1 MSLRKKTIYII
12 SFTFLCLIL
21 LLYVISTNIIGR
33 GFSHLENEYIQNNVN
48 QAISTLKDDVVTLNT
63 SISDWSNWDDTYEFI
78 EDNNYKYIRSNL
90 GDSTFTQLGIN
101 SIIFINSSGNIVF
114 SKGYDLENKKEL
126 NIPDDL
132 KKIVLTDIFLK
143 GTINNNYNI
152 NGITMTSQGPVLIAA
167 KSILHSDGSGSSRGV
182 VVMSKYLN
190 YDEIKRLSHSTGL
203 SLDIKE
209 IYNNSLPKDFSY
221 AYDNLKNGQEV
232 FIKALDENK
241 ISGYSIIKDIN
252 NNPILLL
259 KATTPRLIYN
269 QGVSSIKFFTF
280 SIFVI
285 AMILCLIILMF
296 LEKSVLSPI
305 KSFSDIAKK
314 ISKSKDLSIRFPSNR
329 QDELGYLMN
338 ISNTMLEAL
347 ELFQCKL
354 QKSEHKYR
362 HLFESLVD
370 GFVYCKVIYNEEE
383 PVDYIFM
390 EVNSAFEEIIDIEK
404 ENIIGKKAKDIGLKF
419 ENSIVSWKELLSRT
433 VINGEKIKFEL
444 SSPINNKCYLVSAY
458 CPEENYCIALF
469 KDITELKEVENQ
481 LILARDSA
489 ESANAAKSIFLA
501 NMSHEIRTPMNAVI
515 GMTEL
520 LAKSQLNDKQ
530 KEIVSLIDDAGRL
543 LLNLINDIL
552 DYSKVD
558 AGKMTLN
565 CFEFDLNSVIKS
577 VADIMSVKAYE
588 KKLSL
593 VTLVSPEIPTII
605 GDGDKL
611 RQVLL
616 NLVGNAIKFTNNGEV
631 IIKAFLNKITENH
644 AVVDFEVS
652 DTGIGIAPDKI
663 KKLFK
668 PFVQAD
674 GSTTRKFGGTGLGL
688 SISKGIIDL
697 MKGNIMLD
705 STPGKGTTF
714 KFNITFEYLNISKE
728 KHPSEELKDANIL
741 RSLKLNQISKLDVI
755 DNNYEKEALG
765 KVLLVED
772 NPINQKLA
780 FMQLK
785 KLGVNVDIASNG
797 KEALDKLSTQRYS
810 LMFMDCQ
817 MPELDGF
824 DTTKAIRKL
833 EPTLG
838 YHPIIVAMTA
848 NAMEGDR
855 EKCLS
860 SGMDDYISKPVK
872 IQNLCD
878 IFNKWEIKYIKP

>member
-21 LLYVISTNIIGR
+21 LLYIIFTNIIGR

-48 QAISTLKDDVVTLNT
+48 QVISVLKDDVIGLNT

-114 SKGYDLENKKEL
+114 GKGYDLENKKPFD
-126 NIPDDL
+126 IPDDF
-132 KKIVLTDIFLK
+132 KKIVLSDNFFSRLIDSDH
-143 GTINNNYNI
+143 NVS
-152 NGITMTSQGPVLIAA
+152 GIIMTSQGPALIAA
-167 KSILHSDGSGSSRGV
+167 KPILHSDGSGASRGIV
-182 VVMSKYLN
+182 IMSKYLN
-190 YDEIKRLSHSTGL
+190 YDEIKRISHTTGL
-203 SLDIKE
+203 SLDIKK

-221 AYDNLKNGQEV
+221 AYDSLKSGQEI
-232 FIKALDENK
+232 FIKALDENN
-241 ISGYSIIKDIN
+241 ISGYSLIKDIN

-259 KATTPRLIYN
+259 KVTTPRPIYN
-269 QGVSSIKFFTF
+269 QAVSSIRFFTF
-280 SIFVI
+280 SLFAI
-285 AMILCLIILMF
+285 AMILCLIILIF
-296 LEKSVLSPI
+296 LEKSVLSPL

-314 ISKSKDLSIRFPSNR
+314 ISKTKDLSTRFPSNR

-338 ISNTMLEAL
+338 ISNAMLEAL

-370 GFVYCKVIYNEEE
+370 GFVYCKVVYNEKE

-390 EVNSAFEEIIDIEK
+390 EVNSAFEEIIGIGK
-404 ENIIGKKAKDIGLKF
+404 ENIIGKKAKDIGFKF

-444 SSPINNKCYLVSAY
+444 NSPINNKCYLVSAY

-530 KEIVSLIDDAGRL
+530 KEIVSLIDNAGRL

-552 DYSKVD
+552 DYSKID

-577 VADIMSVKAYE
+577 VADIMAIKAYE

-616 NLVGNAIKFTNNGEV
+616 NLVGNAIKFTNSGEV

-644 AVVDFEVS
+644 AVVNFEVS
-652 DTGIGIAPDKI
+652 DTGIGIDLGKI
-663 KKLFK
+663 EKLFK
-668 PFVQAD
+668 PFIQAD
-674 GSTTRKFGGTGLGL
+674 SSTTRKFGGTGLGL

-697 MKGNIMLD
+697 MKGNIMLE
-705 STPGKGTTF
+705 STPDKGTTF
-714 KFNITFEYLNISKE
+714 KFNITFEYLNIAEK
-728 KHPSEELKDANIL
+728 KHPSEELKNANML
-741 RSLKLNQISKLDVI
+741 KSLKLKQINELTVI
-755 DNNYEKEALG
+755 DNNYRKESLD

-785 KLGVNVDIASNG
+785 KLGINVDIASNG
-797 KEALDKLSTQRYS
+797 KEALDKISRQRYS
-810 LMFMDCQ
+810 LMLMDCQ

-833 EPTLG
+833 ELTLG
-838 YHPIIVAMTA
+838 YHPIIIAMTA

-855 EKCLS
+855 ERCLS
-860 SGMDDYISKPVK
+860 SGMDDYISKPVR
-872 IQNLCD
+872 IENLCD
-878 IFNKWEIKYIKP
+878 IFNKWEIEYIKP

>member
-33 GFSHLENEYIQNNVN
+33 GFSHLENEYIQNNVYE
-48 QAISTLKDDVVTLNT
+48 AMSVLKDDVVALNI
-63 SISDWSNWDDTYEFI
+63 SVSDWSNWDDTYEFI
-78 EDNNYKYIRSNL
+78 EDKNYQYIRSNL
-90 GDSTFTQLGIN
+90 GDSIFTQLDIN
-101 SIIFINSSGNIVF
+101 SIIFINYSGNIVF
-114 SKGYDLENKKEL
+114 SKGYDLENKKPFD
-126 NIPDDL
+126 IPDDF
-132 KKIVLTDIFLK
+132 KKIVLSDNFFNRL
-143 GTINNNYNI
+143 NSDHNV
-152 NGITMTSQGPVLIAA
+152 NGIIMTSQGPSLVAA
-167 KSILHSDGSGSSRGV
+167 KPILHSDGSGTSRGF

-190 YDEIKRLSHSTGL
+190 YDEIKRISHTTGL
-203 SLDIKE
+203 SLDIKK

-221 AYDNLKNGQEV
+221 AYSNLKKGQEV

-252 NNPILLL
+252 NSPILLL
-259 KATTPRLIYN
+259 KVTTPRPIYN
-269 QGVSSIKFFTF
+269 QAVSSIKFFTF
-280 SIFVI
+280 SLFVV
-285 AMILCLIILMF
+285 AMILCLIIFIF
-296 LEKSVLSPI
+296 LEKSVLSPL

-314 ISKSKDLSIRFPSNR
+314 ISKSKDLSIRFPSSR

-338 ISNTMLEAL
+338 ISNAMLEAL
-347 ELFQCKL
+347 ELFQRKL

-370 GFVYCKVIYNEEE
+370 GFVYCKVVYNEKN

-390 EVNSAFEEIIDIEK
+390 EVNSAFEEIIGIEK
-404 ENIIGKKAKDIGLKF
+404 GNIIGKKAKDIKFKF
-419 ENSIVSWKELLSRT
+419 ENSIVSWEELLSRT

-444 SSPINNKCYLVSAY
+444 NSPINNKCYLVSAY

-520 LAKSQLNDKQ
+520 LTKSQLNDKQ
-530 KEIVSLIDDAGRL
+530 KEIVSSIEGAGRL
-543 LLNLINDIL
+543 LLNIINDIL
-552 DYSKVD
+552 DYSKID

-565 CFEFDLNSVIKS
+565 HFEFNLDSVIKS
-577 VADIMSVKAYE
+577 VADIMAVKAYE

-593 VTLVSPEIPTII
+593 ITHVSPEIPTII

-611 RQVLL
+611 CQILL
-616 NLVGNAIKFTNNGEV
+616 NLVGNAIKFTNSGEV
-631 IIKAFLNKITENH
+631 IIKAFLNKITESY
-644 AVVDFEVS
+644 AVVDFEVC
-652 DTGIGIAPDKI
+652 DTGIGIEPDKI
-663 KKLFK
+663 EKLFK
-668 PFVQAD
+668 PFIQAD

-697 MKGNIMLD
+697 MKGNIMLE
-705 STPGKGTTF
+705 STLGKGTTF
-714 KFNITFEYLNISKE
+714 KFNITFEYLNIAKE

-741 RSLKLNQISKLDVI
+741 KSLKLKQISKLAVI
-755 DNNYEKEALG
+755 DNNYEKKALG
-765 KVLLVED
+765 KILLVED

-785 KLGVNVDIASNG
+785 KLEINVDIASNG
-797 KEALDKLSTQRYS
+797 KEALDKISTQRYS

-878 IFNKWEIKYIKP
+878 IFNKWKIKYSKL